1 MTTENSGNQANES
14 NIKDGLGLLGSA
26 PVPVPGASLL
36 GTGPAQ
42 KPSEV
47 CGSSQDNASG
57 VPGDISADGADDAS
71 LSEDEALLDNIFS
84 ITNELYAQMRD
95 PSTGVEED
103 HMSIF
108 RLLTDLGRRLV
119 NADRASLWRVDN
131 EAHTIWTLSAT
142 DEGRIVI
149 PEGSGMVGKAL
160 AEGKTLVTNDPYHD
174 PFFNADV
181 DKSTGYVTKSILVM
195 PVTNSRGEYI
205 GAYQVINKLDGDGK
219 FNSRRD
225 CKRLSLAAF
234 ICSLTLESELFLADA
249 ESDRLTKVRNRV
261 GFYHDFNMRYGTGVD
276 RRNDAKPG
284 SMIMCDIDHFKL
296 VNDTYGHNAGD
307 AVLRHVSRM
316 LVETSR
322 KTDTVYRWG
331 GEEFVVLL
339 DETDIFGAARAAEKI
354 RAAIE
359 ESTCI
364 FEGTAIQVTVSFGC
378 CVVNP
383 NMTAEENIAVAD
395 KRLYN
400 AKESGRNR
408 VVMEG

>member
-1 MTTENSGNQANES
+1 
-14 NIKDGLGLLGSA
+14 
-26 PVPVPGASLL
+26 
-36 GTGPAQ
+36 
-42 KPSEV
+42 
-47 CGSSQDNASG
+47 
-57 VPGDISADGADDAS
+57 
-71 LSEDEALLDNIFS
+71 
-84 ITNELYAQMRD
+84 
-95 PSTGVEED
+95 
-103 HMSIF
+103 
-108 RLLTDLGRRLV
+108 
-119 NADRASLWRVDN
+119 
-131 EAHTIWTLSAT
+131 
-142 DEGRIVI
+142 
-149 PEGSGMVGKAL
+149 
-160 AEGKTLVTNDPYHD
+160 
-174 PFFNADV
+174 
-181 DKSTGYVTKSILVM
+181 M